1 MSNRYLFIII
11 LLLGIPLSSFG
22 MDALAVYP
30 EHFPPYFFKT
40 GNGETAGLGIDV
52 LKKATENTDIRITFK
67 PVPDWTTAIRMVK
80 TGDADL
86 IPNIGI
92 SDDRLGFV
100 KYTVPIDTSTLSL
113 FVRKSSRVRNLDD
126 LKGEVLATT
135 PYSVGMSLVKD
146 RKDMTIITS
155 DDPAGLLYMLMSG
168 QCDAV
173 LFSYD
178 VLRSMMKTMKMD
190 KDIKVIEPPLADI
203 KRSVAVS
210 VNNPALYEKLNN
222 ALSDFVGTDEYQK
235 IYDRWHLTMRNGH
248 TSDSLFK
255 ILLGI
260 AVAVAAALAVWRYF
274 SLKQAN
280 NLLQITNDKLE
291 STRSAL
297 NEAEIKFTA
306 MADTINDIIWF
317 TNPELTKLLYV
328 NSAYEK
334 IYGKSVESLYRDPR
348 SYMECIPEEDKAG
361 LVLSKGG
368 QVEPKNNIKH
378 RVINAETGETRWVL
392 SQYYPYY
399 DESGK
404 LLFYTGFISDITS
417 VVTAENEKSMQQQIT
432 SQQSRFAALGEM
444 VGSISH
450 QWRQPLNTLYLCLQ
464 LMEDS
469 CDTDPPEK
477 EAIRKY
483 IKDSMELVEHMSGTI
498 EDFRDF
504 FKTNKKTESFD
515 APRTVLHI
523 LRMITPQLKAHKI
536 TYNLECTCAMR
547 SFSCV
552 NNFDPGN
559 PPCKNLINGIPNEFK
574 HAVLNILQNAKEA
587 LTHKDSE
594 SKNIYINM
602 SSADGLFVISIADNA
617 GGIDEKLLPKIFE
630 PYVSGKDD
638 GTGMGLY
645 LAKSIID
652 KMMGTI
658 KAENVN
664 GGARF
669 IITLPVIHVQEE
681 KPEPGQETRPL

>member
-1 MSNRYLFIII
+1 MSNKYLFIII
-11 LLLGIPLSSFG
+11 LLLGIPTSLFG
-22 MDALAVYP
+22 MDAIAVYP

-40 GNGETAGLGIDV
+40 DGETDGLGIDV
-52 LKKATENTDIRITFK
+52 LKKATQNTDINIIYK
-67 PVPDWTTAIRMVK
+67 PVPDWTTAIRMLK
-80 TGDADL
+80 TGEADI

-92 SDDRLGFV
+92 AEDRSSYAKF
-100 KYTVPIDTSTLSL
+100 TVPIDTSTLSL
-113 FVRKSSRVRNLDD
+113 FVRKSSAVKNLDD

-135 PYSVGMSLVKD
+135 PHSVGMSLVKD
-146 RKDMTIITS
+146 RKDITVITS

-168 QCDAV
+168 QCDAI

-178 VLRSMMKTMKMD
+178 VLKSMMKTMKMD

-210 VNNPALYEKLNN
+210 VSNPALYEKLNN
-222 ALSDFVGTDEYQK
+222 ALSDFVGTEEYQK
-235 IYDRWHLTMRNGH
+235 IYDRWHLTMRNGNS
-248 TSDSLFK
+248 SDSLFK

-260 AVAVAAALAVWRYF
+260 SLAVAAGLAFWRYI
-274 SLKQAN
+274 SVKHAN
-280 NLLQITNDKLE
+280 NLLQITSDKLE

-297 NEAEIKFTA
+297 NESEIKFTA

-317 TNPELTKLLYV
+317 TDPALTKLLYV
-328 NSAYEK
+328 NKAYER
-334 IYGKSVESLYRDPR
+334 IYGKSVESLYENPR
-348 SYMECIPEEDKAG
+348 SYMECIPEEDQAN

-368 QVEPKNNIKH
+368 QVEPRNNIRH
-378 RVINAETGETRWVL
+378 RVINAETGEIHWVL

-399 DESGK
+399 DESGTM
-404 LLFYTGFISDITS
+404 LFYTGFISDITS
-417 VVTAENEKSMQQQIT
+417 VVKAENEKAIQQQIT
-432 SQQSRFAALGEM
+432 SQQARFAALGEM

-464 LMEDS
+464 LMEDL
-469 CDTDPPEK
+469 CDTDPPDK

-483 IKDSMELVEHMSGTI
+483 IKDSLELVEHMSGTI

-536 TYNLECTCAMR
+536 SYVLECTCAMR

-587 LTHKDSE
+587 LMHKDSE

-630 PYVSGKDD
+630 PYISGKDD

-652 KMMGTI
+652 KMTGTI
-658 KAENVN
+658 EAGNNDE
-664 GGARF
+664 GAKF
-669 IITLPVIHVQEE
+669 VITLPVIHVQEE
-681 KPEPGQETRPL
+681 TPAPAQENRLH